1 MIFSALQATVRCW
14 RVRPL
19 SRLDLEALARSRD
32 RRARWA
38 SPCPWS
44 YGAADTFA
52 MAFMALW
59 PPWPKTSL
67 RVLRMENAYQELAAS
82 GFRQA
87 ARQSMLRANLFAMEC
102 VAILSIYGWFLEK
115 HVVSPRR
122 QFLLTFG
129 LLYMARLNLMARCL
143 LPRELAIEE
152 LTVVPV
158 WISVILCSIGQ
169 GAASASPITKSE
181 LVISSS
187 LYCLG
192 S

>member
-14 RVRPL
+14 RVWPL
-19 SRLDLEALARSRD
+19 SRLDLEPLARSRD
-32 RRARWA
+32 RRALRA

-52 MAFMALW
+52 MAFMAAMAQD
-59 PPWPKTSL
+59 KL